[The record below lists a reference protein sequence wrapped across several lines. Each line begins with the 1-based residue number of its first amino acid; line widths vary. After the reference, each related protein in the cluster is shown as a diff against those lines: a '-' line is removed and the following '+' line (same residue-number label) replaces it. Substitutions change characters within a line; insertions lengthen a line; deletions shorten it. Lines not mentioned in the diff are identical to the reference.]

1 MSSPGSGTGRAWWAV
16 TAMLLVGL
24 GLITAAWLAHE
35 RHGQMLLGQALFD
48 GLAPEPDRRLTG
60 RIAGHDRALPAE
72 AARCVNCHTGAAGP
86 TGFGPPLHAG
96 TLAQPLARRGGP
108 PSIYEEA
115 SLCRL
120 LREGIDPAWVMVN
133 QAMPRY
139 DATDAQCA
147 ALWAW
152 LVRQTGARASP
163 AAPLATL
170 NHSGHGVLHVP
181 A

>member
-1 MSSPGSGTGRAWWAV
+1 MNGRPGSGSAYRAAAAV
-16 TAMLLVGL
+16 LLVST
-24 GLITAAWLAHE
+24 GLIVAGWMAHE
-35 RHGQMLLGQALFD
+35 RHDRLLLGQALFE
-48 GLAPEPDRRLTG
+48 GSPPQPDRQLAG
-60 RIAGHDRALPAE
+60 RIAGHDRDLPPE
-72 AARCVNCHTGAAGP
+72 AARCANCHTSTPGTA
-86 TGFGPPLHAG
+86 GFGPALHAG
-96 TLAQPLARRGGP
+96 TLVQALARRGGP
-108 PSIYEEA
+108 PSTYEEA

-152 LVRQTGARASP
+152 LVRQTGALASP
-163 AAPLATL
+163 SAPLATL
-170 NHSGHGVLHVP
+170 NPSEHDALHAP